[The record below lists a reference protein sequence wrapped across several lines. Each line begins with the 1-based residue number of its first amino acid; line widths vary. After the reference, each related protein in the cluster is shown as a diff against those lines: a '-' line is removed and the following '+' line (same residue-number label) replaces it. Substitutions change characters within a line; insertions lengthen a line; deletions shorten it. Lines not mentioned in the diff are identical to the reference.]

1 MTARLAA
8 AVLALALS
16 ACDARPGPH
25 SAVVNADPQ
34 SISFRSQSTWESEM
48 DQLAAR
54 HCAQYGKQP
63 RPTEYRREDVRT
75 DRLYASYRCI

>member
-16 ACDARPGPH
+16 ACDARPGQH

-34 SISFRSQSTWESEM
+34 SISLRSHSTREGEM
-48 DQLAAR
+48 DQIAAR
-54 HCAQYGKQP
+54 HCAQYGKEARQ
-63 RPTEYRREDVRT
+63 TEFRREDVRT
-75 DRLYASYRCI
+75 DRLYTAYRCI